1 MSWFESPPV
10 SELGNPP
17 IPELKIPLC
26 PWTCLKFRNEIPSI
40 LTLGSSTP
48 AQETLFSTQYFDTPH
63 PGRGSPYPVS
73 LPINPWGL
81 LCGVPL
87 WYSLAPNY
95 QDTFPLRVA
104 TFPLSV
110 SLRAATVSDQSYSP
124 YNEPSSFWCASPSPV
139 PQFFLHSPLYECTPD
154 LVSRVTV
161 IGRGVLWELYSLQG
175 KPHNGL
181 IQLDKGFRRGCC
193 LTSFSALCQVKVLAS
208 GGCSK
213 QDYVLETRHSPWQMM
228 FEIWNTLPLEL

>member
-1 MSWFESPPV
+1 MSLDLPQVQKWNPINSHPRQLHPCPRNPLFHSVLWHSSPWQRQPLSCV
-10 SELGNPP
+10 SPNKSLRFAVWCAIVVFLGSELPGYVSPQSGNISTECFPQSRNSFWS
-17 IPELKIPLC
+17 ELQPLQWAFLLLVC
-26 PWTCLKFRNEIPSI
+26 
-40 LTLGSSTP
+40 LTLS
-48 AQETLFSTQYFDTPH
+48 
-63 PGRGSPYPVS
+63 
-73 LPINPWGL
+73 
-81 LCGVPL
+81 
-87 WYSLAPNY
+87 
-95 QDTFPLRVA
+95 
-104 TFPLSV
+104 
-110 SLRAATVSDQSYSP
+110 
-124 YNEPSSFWCASPSPV
+124 V